1 MNEHAEVEIVR
12 SFDPLTLPPSAT
24 VMIAA
29 RHMRSR
35 NISAC
40 LVVERDVKLVGI
52 FTERD
57 GISRVLA
64 EGKEPARTLLAA
76 VMTDNPSTVGP
87 ESTAEEIVRLMRD
100 MRIRH
105 LPIVHE
111 GKVVGM
117 VSRGRFYDADT
128 KPAPSE
134 PHDSA
139 LPGAT
144 AMDRVNECRAG
155 SIA

>member
-12 SFDPLTLPPSAT
+12 SFDPLTLPAVAT

-35 NISAC
+35 NASAC

-64 EGKEPARTLLAA
+64 EGKDPARTPLAE

-100 MRIRH
+100 MRVRH

-117 VSRGRFYDADT
+117 VSRGRFYDTDANH
-128 KPAPSE
+128 A
-134 PHDSA
+134 
-139 LPGAT
+139 AT
-144 AMDRVNECRAG
+144 APQG
-155 SIA
+155 SVPQEATALIASLNAELAPVA